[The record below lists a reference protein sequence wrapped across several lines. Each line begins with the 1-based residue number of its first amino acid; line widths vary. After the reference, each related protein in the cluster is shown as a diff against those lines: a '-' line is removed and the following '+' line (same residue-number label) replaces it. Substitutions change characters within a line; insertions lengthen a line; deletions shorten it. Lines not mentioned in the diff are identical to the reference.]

1 MVDCWGVGG
10 LRSVENEVAPMIDP
24 VVTACEKDK
33 KHKTEGVEQPKR
45 VSKRGAKEGALV
57 EKITGTDSR
66 ALKSLLDTGG
76 IGGLRRPHIPD
87 KSKWELY
94 ETNSNKTTI
103 LLPTRL
109 EK

>member
-1 MVDCWGVGG
+1 MDCWGVGG

-45 VSKRGAKEGALV
+45 VSKRGSKEGALV

-66 ALKSLLDTGG
+66 ALKSLLDTGC

-103 LLPTRL
+103 LLPTSL
-109 EK
+109 ER